1 MINLPTLLHYI
12 CRSTAAR
19 SVVFPAR
26 SPPALSW
33 VTLLTFVRECSALLP
48 TILLS
53 VLLVCRCRQLHG
65 LLNNTTSKCLTRLLK
80 PTIVLE
86 PHPGAFTNIPNP
98 RRHQPPDTRVQRA
111 CLRFHKV
118 RHRLPRGIPTT
129 TGEPSRPLPLPGWHL
144 ITARASAHHN
154 CHLQGSTLRV
164 TSRFAEFRT
173 RNGTAVRSLFTTFIL
188 THDF

>member
-1 MINLPTLLHYI
+1 MINPPTLLHYI

-33 VTLLTFVRECSALLP
+33 VTLLTCVRECSALLP

-144 ITARASAHHN
+144 ITAPVPQPTTTVISRVLPSESRPGSRSSGRAMVPLSAPHSL
-154 CHLQGSTLRV
+154 HLS
-164 TSRFAEFRT
+164 
-173 RNGTAVRSLFTTFIL
+173 
-188 THDF
+188 